1 MAGHKKEHHVV
12 IVGTGFAGFNAAREL
27 SRLVGKTTEI
37 VVINLTDYSDAGSR
51 RLGHERGHACGTDIA
66 RGDHAES
73 VPLNV
78 EKPRA

>member
-12 IVGTGFAGFNAAREL
+12 IVGTGFAGFSAAREL

-51 RLGHERGHACGTDIA
+51 RLGHERDHACGTDIA
-66 RGDHAES
+66 RGDQRRIRPAQ
-73 VPLNV
+73 
-78 EKPRA
+78 R